1 MTLVMVLLGGWFFL
15 SVVCFAMGTG
25 MLRPQPTQAQVDE
38 ELRRALHIPAPR
50 QSVESGRVP
59 VGV

>member
-1 MTLVMVLLGGWFFL
+1 MTLAIVLLGGWFVL

-25 MLRPQPTQAQVDE
+25 MLRPQPAQARVDE

-50 QSVESGRVP
+50 RSAESDRVP

>member
-1 MTLVMVLLGGWFFL
+1 
-15 SVVCFAMGTG
+15 MGTG
-25 MLRPQPTQAQVDE
+25 MLRPQPARVDD

-50 QSVESGRVP
+50 QSAESGVRVP